1 MSLDIKKSIQYS
13 VKLQC
18 IDFYRSVLC
27 QTAELL
33 YRLTVLPFS
42 ALFNAQAIVPLVFII
57 GKLVQKVTWKIVT
70 GSAMV
75 LFF

>member
-18 IDFYRSVLC
+18 IDFYRSVLW

-33 YRLTVLPFS
+33 YHLTVLPFS